1 MEHFIVRNLCCITGN
16 RKDSRGCGI
25 AGGGSPAIGRHVT
38 LVNPL
43 IAGTDISQVQ
53 LASLALA
60 DNVLKMYTGNDQ
72 AACLISS
79 GFLKR

>member
-60 DNVLKMYTGNDQ
+60 DRIVEMELNN
-72 AACLISS
+72 
-79 GFLKR
+79 